1 MKPVFALIDCN
12 NFYVSCERAF
22 NPRLAGRPVVV
33 LSNNDGV
40 VVARSD
46 EAKALGIAMGVPAF
60 KVAGILEK
68 NNVHIFSSNYTLYAD
83 MSDRVMQTLSTFTP
97 AIEIYSIDEAF
108 LNLAALSQSPVDC
121 ASRIRAT
128 VKKWTAMPVS
138 IGIAHTKTLSKI
150 ANRIA
155 KKSPQADGVFDLTG
169 AGDIDALLGTIA
181 VEHIWGVGIRTAIK
195 LKEAKIKTA
204 FDLKNADTYWI
215 RKKFGVVGLRT
226 VYELRGDVCYSL
238 EENPPARGQLVVSRS
253 FGEPVGD
260 IEKLKEAAA
269 AFAVRAGEKLRQEK
283 LFANLISVFVTTSRF
298 IKNRY
303 FNSQTAAFEVAT
315 NDTTELIRAACLCVE
330 KLYRKRCLFKKCGVV
345 LHSLVSEDQ
354 IQHNL
359 FDTADREKSK
369 RLMLAVDLIN
379 TRFEDSVH
387 WAAEGLKQSWQVKF
401 KRRSRRFTTDWSD
414 LLEVA

>member
-1 MKPVFALIDCN
+1 MKPVFALVDCN

-33 LSNNDGV
+33 LSNNDGCI
-40 VVARSD
+40 VARSD

-60 KVAGILEK
+60 EVADILEK
-68 NNVHIFSSNYTLYAD
+68 NNVHILSSNYTLYAD
-83 MSDRVMQTLSTFTP
+83 MSDRVMQTLSAFTP
-97 AIEIYSIDEAF
+97 EIEIYSIDEAF
-108 LNLAALSQSPVDC
+108 LNLAALSKNPIEC
-121 ASRIRAT
+121 ARRIKAT

-155 KKSPQADGVFDLTG
+155 KKSPDAGGVFDLTS

-195 LKEAKIKTA
+195 LKKAKIKTA
-204 FDLKNADTYWI
+204 LDLKNADTYWI

-226 VYELRGDVCYSL
+226 VYELRGDVCYCL
-238 EENPPARGQLVVSRS
+238 EENPPTRRQVAVSRS
-253 FGEPVGD
+253 FGEPVDDVG
-260 IEKLKEAAA
+260 KLKEAAA

-283 LFANLISVFVTTSRF
+283 LFANLISVFVTTSPF
-298 IKNRY
+298 IKNKY

-315 NDTTELIRAACLCVE
+315 NDTTELICTACLCVE
-330 KLYRKRCLFKKCGVV
+330 KLYRKGCLFKKCGVI
-345 LHSLVSEDQ
+345 LHSLVSENQ

-359 FDTADREKSK
+359 FDAADREKSK
-369 RLMLAVDLIN
+369 RLMRTVDLIN
-379 TRFEDSVH
+379 TRFEASLH
-387 WAAEGLKQSWQVKF
+387 WAAEGLKQPWQVKF
-401 KRRSRRFTTDWSD
+401 KRRSKRFTTDWSD